1 MQATKSLKPWNQRID
16 PVVELAACVRNL
28 ALRPLF
34 GGLFKREHNIN
45 LRLRPRNQEPLPR

>member
-1 MQATKSLKPWNQRID
+1 MQATKSLEPWNHRIG
-16 PVVELAACVRNL
+16 PIVELAASALDL
-28 ALRPLF
+28 AQGPLF